1 LTTICSVLTFFG
13 KFKGQNRAI
22 QHMGTPNSIKLEK
35 IDFKP
40 GRSFRLFSPRLRNK
54 FFWHYHPEYELVYV
68 EAAAG
73 IRHVGTHI
81 STYTHNDLV
90 FIGGNLPHLN
100 FDYRVRSDYH
110 QVVIQLR
117 TDFLGTAIGVT
128 PEFSLIHKLF
138 KTAEYGVS
146 FFGGTK
152 LSIGSQLKELARW
165 SPMEQL
171 LKLINIFQ
179 QLADSDEKEVLN
191 KDLSS
196 KDFIIQDKIR
206 MGAVYE
212 YIDAEYHRNPNVN
225 EVAKK
230 LNLTTPAFCRYF
242 RRQTNM
248 TFTEFVNQ
256 YRIERAKSLLIQDN
270 NVSETCYA
278 VGLGSVSYF
287 NKLFKEI
294 VGVNPSEFKKW
305 YDFEAADLA
314 DEITDDPFKPSDTK
328 PGIILNTWREPMER
342 RTKIK

>member
-1 LTTICSVLTFFG
+1 
-13 KFKGQNRAI
+13 
-22 QHMGTPNSIKLEK
+22 MGAVNSIKLEK

-40 GRSFRLFSPRLRNK
+40 GRSFKLFSPRLRNT

-68 EAAAG
+68 EADAG

-81 STYTHNDLV
+81 STYTYSDLV

-100 FDYRVRSDYH
+100 FDYRVRSEYH

-117 TDFLGTAIGVT
+117 PDFLGTAIGVT
-128 PEFSLIHKLF
+128 PEFSHIHKLF
-138 KTAEYGVS
+138 KSAEYGIA
-146 FFGGTK
+146 FHGGIK
-152 LSIGSQLKELARW
+152 LAVGADLKDLARW

-171 LKLINIFQ
+171 LRLISIFQ
-179 QLADSDEKEVLN
+179 RLADSDEREVLN
-191 KDLSS
+191 TDLSS
-196 KDFIIQDKIR
+196 TDFILKDKIR
-206 MGAVYE
+206 MGAIYE
-212 YIDAEYHRNPNVN
+212 YIDAQYHRQPDVN

-230 LNLTTPAFCRYF
+230 VNLTTPAFCRYF

-287 NKLFKEI
+287 NKLFKDI

-305 YDFEAADLA
+305 YDLEAM
-314 DEITDDPFKPSDTK
+314 DD
-328 PGIILNTWREPMER
+328 
-342 RTKIK
+342 